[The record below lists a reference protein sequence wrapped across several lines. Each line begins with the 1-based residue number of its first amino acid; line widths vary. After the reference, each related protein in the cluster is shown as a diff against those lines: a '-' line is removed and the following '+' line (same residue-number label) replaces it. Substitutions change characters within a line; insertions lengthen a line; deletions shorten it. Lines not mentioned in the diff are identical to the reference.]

1 MSTARIVLALQHSV
15 ELLSA
20 SVTAV
25 AAALETAGKA
35 AGNACACADAAG
47 CVLCWLP
54 TVYDVFDTA
63 AVKLCSGA
71 GTKPGICKIAEL
83 LDSEPASMPAE
94 AGRLKLWDLSQ

>member
-25 AAALETAGKA
+25 AAALETTGKA

-47 CVLCWLP
+47 CVLP